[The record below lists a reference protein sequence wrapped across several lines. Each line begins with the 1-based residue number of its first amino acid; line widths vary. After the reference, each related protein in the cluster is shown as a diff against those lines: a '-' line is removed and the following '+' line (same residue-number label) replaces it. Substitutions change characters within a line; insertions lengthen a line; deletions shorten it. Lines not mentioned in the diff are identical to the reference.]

1 MLSISLALGAG
12 NPDAGAIGAP
22 DPVSE
27 VVLTSGGV
35 LEVLSNRDP
44 VEITVSAPAAYAG
57 TYSVTQA
64 ALAAGPVNLV
74 PARLD
79 AVPAVGQPIG
89 HTPGLWVFDAA
100 LPAVVVT
107 LQWQRDGVDIAGETG
122 PAHVLTQDDLG
133 TFLSLRETATQDGGG
148 TQVQASGAV
157 EIVARTRVLALM
169 GQSNMVGFA
178 AFDGGASY
186 PGGVMQVARSGR
198 ASGGSDGDIVPA
210 QTLLDHHDGDPSFM
224 GPALQFAIDYAVAH
238 PNDTL
243 LLVPDAKGAT
253 GLAAGDWI
261 KGGFYYDTAVAR
273 VNAVLAAN
281 PGFEFCGI
289 LWHQGESDAGSAGD
303 AAAYAASL
311 DTMIADMR
319 TDITGA
325 DANTPFIAG
334 GMVPAWVAADANR
347 QTVQAAQSDTPNRV
361 SRAGFADSAG
371 LSPLPD
377 GIHFDAASLRGL
389 GTRYFTAFDVLDTG
403 TSPPVDPDPTW
414 GIDGTVIQSAL
425 TPAAPSVEGTVVLEG
440 I

>member
-1 MLSISLALGAG
+1 MLSISLALGG
-12 NPDAGAIGAP
+12 LNPDAGSIEAP

-27 VVLTSGGV
+27 VVLTPGGV
-35 LEVLSNRDP
+35 LEVLSNLDP
-44 VEITVSAPAAYAG
+44 VEITVSAPADYAG

-79 AVPAVGQPIG
+79 AVPAIGQPIG
-89 HTPGLWVFDAA
+89 HMPGLWVFDAA
-100 LPAVVVT
+100 LPAAVITV
-107 LQWQRDGVDIAGETG
+107 QWQRDGVDIAGETA
-122 PAHVLTQDDLG
+122 PSYVLTSGDLG
-133 TFLSLRETATQDGGG
+133 TSLSLRETATQAGGG
-148 TQVQASGAV
+148 TQVQASDAV
-157 EIVARTRVLALM
+157 GIVSRTRVLALM

-178 AFDGGASY
+178 PFDGGAAY
-186 PGGVMQVARSGR
+186 PGGVLQVARSGR
-198 ASGGSDGDIVPA
+198 ASGGNSGDIVAA
-210 QTLLDHHDGDPSFM
+210 QTLLDHYDGDPSFM
-224 GPALQFAIDYAVAH
+224 GPALQFAIDYAAAH

-253 GLAAGDWI
+253 GLAAGQWT

-273 VNAVLAAN
+273 VNAVLADN
-281 PGFEFCGI
+281 PTFEFCGI

-303 AAAYAASL
+303 AAAYATRL

-325 DANTPFIAG
+325 DADTPFIAG
-334 GMVPAWVAADANR
+334 GMVPDWVAADANR
-347 QTVQAAQSDTPNRV
+347 QTVQAALSDTPNRV

-377 GIHFDAASLRGL
+377 GIHFDAAALRSLGS
-389 GTRYFTAFDVLDTG
+389 RYFTAFNVLDDAS
-403 TSPPVDPDPTW
+403 SPPVDPDPAW
-414 GIDGTVIQSAL
+414 DIDGTVIQSAL
-425 TPAAPSVEGTVVLEG
+425 TPAAPSVAGTVVLEG